1 MQPVLAVNQM
11 TKKRGNDPIIRS
23 VSFNIERGA
32 VFGLIGENG
41 AGKTTTL
48 GMICGLIKPTSGS
61 IYIEGIPV
69 GSSRKQVL
77 RHVGALIE
85 EPQFYKYLTGMEHLL
100 YGSRLYGK
108 VTTERLDEVLS
119 LLKMKNFIHKKVGHY
134 SMGMKKRLAIAQCLL
149 HRPSLLILDEPTN
162 GLDPGAMIEF
172 REIVQRIT
180 TNFQISVLIS
190 SHHLKE
196 IEPIC
201 DQFGLLQDGEL
212 TLLGSKNS
220 RSADSNSDSVVFVI
234 EAKELDKAHALLQQQ
249 SYIFEPR
256 LYHEDK
262 IMFKMDRSHY
272 SSLLMLLSQVGVQS
286 IKEKSFDL
294 EEAYLELTRDD
305 EWGGS

>member
-1 MQPVLAVNQM
+1 MSMQPVLAVNQV
-11 TKKRGNDPIIRS
+11 TKKMGNEQIIRS
-23 VSFNIERGA
+23 VSFNIDRGA

-48 GMICGLIKPTSGS
+48 GMICGLIRPTSGS
-61 IYIEGIPV
+61 VYIEGIPV
-69 GSSRKQVL
+69 SSRRKHVL
-77 RHVGALIE
+77 RQVGALIE

-119 LLKMKNFIHKKVGHY
+119 LLKMKDFIHKKVGHY
-134 SMGMKKRLAIAQCLL
+134 SLGMKKRLAIAQCLL

-172 REIVQRIT
+172 REIVQSIT
-180 TNFQISVLIS
+180 SKFEISVLIS

-196 IEPIC
+196 IESVC
-201 DQFGLLQDGEL
+201 DQFGLLQKGEL
-212 TLLGSKNS
+212 TLLGGNKSS
-220 RSADSNSDSVVFVI
+220 SANSVVFVI
-234 EAKELDKAHALLQQQ
+234 EAKELDKALTLLQQQ
-249 SYIFEPR
+249 NYIFEPK
-256 LYHEDK
+256 LYDHDK
-262 IMFKMDRSHY
+262 ITFKMDRTHY
-272 SSLLMLLSQVGVQS
+272 SSLLMLLSQVEVQS

-294 EEAYLELTRDD
+294 EEAYLELTRVD